1 MPVSLASEVR
11 RCSGKFEAKITSH
24 AMGDSHLYNP
34 KYNPTAPR
42 YFAWFGF
49 LKIGIIRG
57 DVKIL
62 VDEEHELC
70 IIYDS
75 RFPAIIM
82 YTLACSLALAY
93 TQLKDYISNSCLMNG
108 WGWAITAAAAMCG
121 RLVCHVWEH

>member
-1 MPVSLASEVR
+1 
-11 RCSGKFEAKITSH
+11 
-24 AMGDSHLYNP
+24 MGDSHLYNP